1 MCRMLGYV
9 TRTPATLA
17 DLLGE
22 PDLQDFAELSR
33 KHGDGWG
40 FARAVG
46 DVMEVTKAADA
57 ARTSSL
63 FSRVTH
69 QVLADLAIVHLRRAT
84 MGLPVADC
92 NAHPFS
98 DGRTAF
104 AHNGWIR
111 PPAAVEALLPAE
123 TRLLLQLSGIA
134 SAGRETAGQQVT
146 GLPEQRSARP
156 DVSSVT
162 WEDLEASPSAA

>member
-1 MCRMLGYV
+1 MCRLLGYV
-9 TRTPATLA
+9 TRTPTTLA
-17 DLLGE
+17 DFLGE
-22 PDLQDFAELSR
+22 QDLQDFAEWSR

-57 ARTSSL
+57 ARTSAL
-63 FSRVTH
+63 FSRFTH
-69 QVLADLAIVHLRRAT
+69 QILADLAVVHLRWAT

-111 PPAAVEALLPAE
+111 PEYYHLQWRSTPEAVVVASSGWGAGWVSLENGQLLVIERSTLSSTVLPLHEEAAL
-123 TRLLLQLSGIA
+123 R
-134 SAGRETAGQQVT
+134 
-146 GLPEQRSARP
+146 
-156 DVSSVT
+156 
-162 WEDLEASPSAA
+162 

>member
-9 TRTPATLA
+9 TRTPVTLA

-22 PDLQDFAELSR
+22 QDLQDFAELSR

-63 FSRVTH
+63 FS
-69 QVLADLAIVHLRRAT
+69 A
-84 MGLPVADC
+84 
-92 NAHPFS
+92 S
-98 DGRTAF
+98 RTKC
-104 AHNGWIR
+104 WQIWQSC
-111 PPAAVEALLPAE
+111 
-123 TRLLLQLSGIA
+123 TY
-134 SAGRETAGQQVT
+134 AGRLWDCPIAR
-146 GLPEQRSARP
+146 LQRTPLQPITSLRP
-156 DVSSVT
+156 R
-162 WEDLEASPSAA
+162 